1 MVALPASAP
10 APELFVSVSQVF
22 NRRNVGFL
30 WDKRSEL
37 DPGQVAIIN
46 SIYNNRKKNGGTLA
60 QQDVIY
66 KLSRSSA
73 GKLGYG
79 RLYGS
84 KGSFETLEKECRG
97 TICKEYYHD
106 IDIVNC
112 HPVLLVQFAKSKY
125 NIELPEVDKYVE
137 NREVYLKNIMT
148 EEGIARDEAKAS
160 VIRVMYGGSVPKD
173 SYLSPICEEVRG
185 FSKKLF
191 KEEEFAGLAKAVK
204 HEDNLYGSFL
214 SYVLQTEERKCMM
227 AMKECLEK
235 QGWSVDVLCYDGVMV
250 RKREGVNCDPTALKA
265 CADYINNI
273 TGYDISLTTKEF
285 QSFELPSVN
294 EEVVKGVSLAE
305 YQAMKMDFE
314 TYNFYYAPTNEYYE
328 YQEGQTPISMG
339 LQHATEYYKKK
350 WNFKL
355 SAKIGDYAQFFP
367 IWREDVATRT
377 IRQLSLRPSAR
388 DDIFQIPMRLKYQE
402 YTKTLEAKGI
412 SEEVCRLTNLS
423 PEEAAKFPNQPVALF
438 TYLMLL
444 ITNHNHTLADFVAN
458 WFAHCLQKPYESP
471 RVSLVVV
478 GAKGIGKDTIFDFF
492 MEYVIGS
499 LFSHNFL
506 STDAYFEKH
515 NCDRMHKLFV
525 KLEEADSKI
534 CLDNKNLLK
543 GRITSNTDSFNPKGS
558 KTITTDNVA
567 RVAMTT
573 NGTCPVDLADRERRF
588 VVSKASVEKKG
599 DSEFWKM
606 IRKELFNEEAGR
618 VVADWLLERDISDVD
633 FNNLPANEYQ
643 EAVIESRMTSEQ
655 LFIDAWD
662 GSELKSSDL
671 HEKYLDYCR
680 ENHLPYELV
689 LPKFGRNIMNIV
701 KNGIINMRRCNDG
714 IYYSK

>member
-1 MVALPASAP
+1 MVASSASTP
-10 APELFVSVSQVF
+10 VPCDPVITTTQVF
-22 NRRNVGFL
+22 NRRNLGFL
-30 WDKRSEL
+30 LDKSGDLPKDQSE
-37 DPGQVAIIN
+37 QITAIK
-46 SIYNNRKKNGGTLA
+46 NNRKKGSIEGIQT
-60 QQDVIY
+60 ITY
-66 KLSRSSA
+66 KLAKSKA
-73 GKLGYG
+73 GQLGFG
-79 RLYGS
+79 RYYGS
-84 KGSFETLEKECRG
+84 KGSFDYLQKEVRG
-97 TICKEYYHD
+97 TLCKDYYHD
-106 IDIVNC
+106 IDIDNC
-112 HPVLLVQFAKSKY
+112 HPTILCQFAQRYY
-125 NIELPEVDKYVE
+125 NTDLPEVDKYVA
-137 NREVYLKNIMT
+137 NREAYLKNIMT
-148 EEGIARDEAKAS
+148 EDGVTRDAAKTQM
-160 VIRVMYGGSVPKD
+160 IKILYGGSVKPD
-173 SYLSPICEEVRG
+173 SYLFPLSEEVRN
-185 FSKKLF
+185 FSKKIF
-191 KEEEFAGLAKAVK
+191 KAGEYALLADAVK
-204 HEDNLYGSFL
+204 HEDNFYGSFL
-214 SYVLQTEERKCMM
+214 SQILQKEERGCMM
-227 AMKECLEK
+227 TMKRFFECT
-235 QGWSVDVLCYDGVMV
+235 GWSVDALQYDGIMT
-250 RKREGVNCDPTALKA
+250 RKREGVACD
-265 CADYINNI
+265 NNLLMECMKSI
-273 TGYDISLTTKEF
+273 KEHTGYIVSLSIKEF

-294 EEVVKGVSLAE
+294 EEVAKGVSLAA

-314 TYNFYYAPTNEYYE
+314 SYNFYYAPTNEYYE

-355 SAKIGDYAQFFP
+355 SGKIGDYAQFFP

-377 IRQLSLRPSAR
+377 IRQLSLRPSTR
-388 DDIFQIPMRLKYQE
+388 DDVFQIPMRLKYQE

-412 SEEVCRLTNLS
+412 TEDICKHIGLS
-423 PEEAAKFPNQPVALF
+423 PEDAQNFPNQHVAIF

-458 WFAHCLQKPYESP
+458 WFAHCLQKPYETP

-506 STDAYFEKH
+506 STEAYFEKH

-543 GRITSNTDSFNPKGS
+543 GRITANTDSFNPKGS

-573 NGTCPVDLADRERRF
+573 NGTCPVDLADKERRF
-588 VVSKASVEKKG
+588 VVSKASIEKKG

-606 IRKELFNEEAGR
+606 VRKELFNEDAGR
-618 VVADWLLERDISDVD
+618 AVAEWLLERDISDVD

-655 LFIDAWD
+655 LFIESWD
-662 GSELKSSDL
+662 GLELKVSDL
-671 HEKYLDYCR
+671 HEKYLEFCR
-680 ENHLPYELV
+680 DNHLPYELV
-689 LPKFGRNIMNIV
+689 LPKFGKSIMNIV
-701 KNGIINMRRCNDG
+701 KNGVINFRKGSDG
-714 IYYSK
+714 NYYSK